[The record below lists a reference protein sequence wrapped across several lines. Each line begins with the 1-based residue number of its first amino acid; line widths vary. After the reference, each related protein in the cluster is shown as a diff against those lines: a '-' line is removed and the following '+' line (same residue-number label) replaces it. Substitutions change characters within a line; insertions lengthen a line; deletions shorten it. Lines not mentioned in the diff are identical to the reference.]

1 MLKLLT
7 IEWQK
12 IKPYTFF
19 WLFTGVYFF
28 MLFAVFYIAYHLMEI
43 NGIKTSSISWHGMTY
58 ISGYL
63 NFFLVLLVI
72 LYSTNEYQFN
82 TYRQNV
88 IDGLSRRQIFFSK
101 LLINLGIAIYST
113 LSLFV
118 LFIIFSLISPDSLS
132 IEAFSNEIFYL
143 FYHFIKCFCLLS
155 IAYFLSL
162 VLKKGIISILFFVV
176 VWMVD
181 VVISMAT
188 DTTILELLPFSSCGN
203 LIINP
208 MPALPIGY
216 SDLPSESNILY
227 SVIFYV
233 LLFNALSFWWLTK
246 KDLRA

>member
-1 MLKLLT
+1 MFKLLT

-43 NGIKTSSISWHGMTY
+43 NGINTSSISWHSMTY

-101 LLINLGIAIYST
+101 LLINLGIAFYST

-118 LFIIFSLISPDSLS
+118 LFIIFS
-132 IEAFSNEIFYL
+132 
-143 FYHFIKCFCLLS
+143 C
-155 IAYFLSL
+155 
-162 VLKKGIISILFFVV
+162 
-176 VWMVD
+176 
-181 VVISMAT
+181 
-188 DTTILELLPFSSCGN
+188 
-203 LIINP
+203 
-208 MPALPIGY
+208 
-216 SDLPSESNILY
+216 
-227 SVIFYV
+227 
-233 LLFNALSFWWLTK
+233 
-246 KDLRA
+246 